1 MHFRGAALG
10 IWAPRLLCRKAP
22 VIASGHFEKISEWIP
37 SRVYGIIL
45 GMENN
50 MEMPMNEKTS
60 HARRTRKDAP
70 TGVPGLRAFAD
81 PSARRV
87 RATGRLC
94 ASLHE
99 AGRVAP

>member
-1 MHFRGAALG
+1 
-10 IWAPRLLCRKAP
+10 
-22 VIASGHFEKISEWIP
+22 
-37 SRVYGIIL
+37 
-45 GMENN
+45 
-50 MEMPMNEKTS
+50 MNEKTS

-81 PSARRV
+81 PFVRRG
-87 RATGRLC
+87 RATVRLC